1 VRRLVRSTAIL
12 GLGSIAAVIA
22 AILRAKIL
30 ASWLGTEG
38 TGLLAQ
44 LSTLTAVL
52 VPLATLGVGSG
63 LVTLIAEAR
72 ARNDVE
78 RIRRVEA
85 AGRTIAWSLGGAL
98 ALGAIMLSP
107 WLATAIYHDRSFA
120 WAVVLGAASVPF
132 AAVASVR
139 ISMLQGHEA
148 IRANAILN
156 TTIAIAGIATIVPL
170 AYFFGVRGAVAQLVV
185 ITAVWAWW
193 AGRLLAPHTAPGPR
207 PWGVDRSLWRPL
219 LRYGGAALLVGL
231 SSTLTFLV
239 LRSMLVGQ
247 LGLAQNGIYQVCV
260 GVSGMV
266 MPLILNSI
274 TATVWP
280 EIAAKPRDVDAAE
293 PMRSAVRLGF
303 LLTTAILSGLLIGA
317 PVWVPLFYSGKFIP
331 ALDLLPIQFLG
342 DYFRCAAWMF
352 GIWLVPRE
360 RLKPWVLFELVYS
373 VSMLAAFLLLV
384 PRLGLKSVVVAYVI
398 AHVTHAVLHYWLARR
413 RVNFRLGP
421 ANRRLLLGSF
431 ALMAGLAAWTPR
443 ALPEMGLG
451 MVAWVVWVLLVVR
464 PHEWQG
470 LLRRVKRFLPGGNAS
485 DQAGGQG

>member
-1 VRRLVRSTAIL
+1 MRRLVRSTAIL
-12 GLGSIAAVIA
+12 GLGSVAAVVA
-22 AILRAKIL
+22 AIFRAKIL
-30 ASWLGTEG
+30 AAWLGPEG

-44 LSTLTAVL
+44 LSSLTAVL

-85 AGRTIAWSLGGAL
+85 AGRTIAWGLGGGL
-98 ALGAIMLSP
+98 ALGAVIASP
-107 WLATAIYHDRSFA
+107 WLATAIYQDPSFA
-120 WAVVLGAASVPF
+120 WAVALGAISVPF
-132 AAVASVR
+132 SAVASVR

-148 IRANAILN
+148 IRANAILS
-156 TTIAIAGIATIVPL
+156 TTIAVVGIATIVPL

-207 PWGVDRSLWRPL
+207 PWGVDRGLWRPL
-219 LRYGGAALLVGL
+219 LRFGIASLLVGL
-231 SSTLTFLV
+231 SSTLTLLV
-239 LRSMLVGQ
+239 LRSILVGR

-266 MPLILNSI
+266 MPLILNAI

-280 EIAAKPRDVDAAE
+280 EIAAKARDEDAAE

-303 LLTTAILSGLLIGA
+303 LLTTALLSGLLIGA
-317 PVWVPLFYSGKFIP
+317 PVWVPLFYSGKFVP

-352 GIWLVPRE
+352 GIWLVPRN
-360 RLKPWVLFELVYS
+360 RLRPWVLFDLVYGAS
-373 VSMLAAFLLLV
+373 LLVAFLILV

-398 AHVTHAVLHYWLARR
+398 AHITHAVLHYWLARR

-431 ALMAGLAAWTPR
+431 ALLAGLVAWTPKT
-443 ALPEMGLG
+443 LPQMGLG
-451 MVAWVVWVLLVVR
+451 VAAWIVWVLLVVR
-464 PHEWQG
+464 PHEWEG
-470 LLRRVKRFLPGGNAS
+470 LLRRVRRLLPGGSPA
-485 DQAGGQG
+485 

>member
-1 VRRLVRSTAIL
+1 MQRLVRSTAIL

-30 ASWLGTEG
+30 ASWLGPEG

-52 VPLATLGVGSG
+52 VPLATLGIGSG
-63 LVTLIAEAR
+63 LITLIAEAR

-85 AGRTIAWSLGGAL
+85 AGRTIAWGLGGAL
-98 ALGAIMLSP
+98 GLGTVILSP
-107 WLATAIYHDRSFA
+107 WIATAIYRDASFA
-120 WAVVLGAASVPF
+120 WAVALGAISVPF

-139 ISMLQGHEA
+139 ISMLQGHQA

-156 TTIAIAGIATIVPL
+156 TTIAVVGIATIVPL

-193 AGRLLAPHTAPGPR
+193 AGHLLVSHTAPGPR

-231 SSTLTFLV
+231 SSTLALLI
-239 LRSMLVGQ
+239 LRSMLVES
-247 LGLAQNGIYQVCV
+247 LGLAQNGIYQVCL

-280 EIAAKPRDVDAAE
+280 EIAGKSRDEDAAE

-303 LLTTAILSGLLIGA
+303 LLTTAILSALLIGA

-360 RLKPWVLFELVYS
+360 KLRPWVLFELIYGA
-373 VSMLAAFLLLV
+373 SMLGAFVILV
-384 PRLGLKSVVVAYVI
+384 PRLGLKSAVVAYVI

-431 ALMAGLAAWTPR
+431 ALMAGLAVWTPKT
-443 ALPEMGLG
+443 LPAMALG
-451 MVAWVVWVLLVVR
+451 MAAWVGWVLLVVR
-464 PHEWQG
+464 RHEWQG
-470 LLRRVKRFLPGGNAS
+470 LLRRVSRFLPGG
-485 DQAGGQG
+485 QGC

>member
-1 VRRLVRSTAIL
+1 MRRLVRSTAIL
-12 GLGSIAAVIA
+12 GLGSIAAVVA
-22 AILRAKIL
+22 AIFRSKIL
-30 ASWLGTEG
+30 ASWLGPEG

-52 VPLATLGVGSG
+52 VPLATLGIGSG

-72 ARNDVE
+72 SRNDVE

-85 AGRTIAWSLGGAL
+85 AGRTIAWALGGGL
-98 ALGAIMLSP
+98 ALGAIILSP
-107 WLATAIYHDRSFA
+107 WLAKGIFRDSSFA
-120 WAVVLGAASVPF
+120 WAVALGAASVPF
-132 AAVASVR
+132 SAVASVR

-148 IRANAILN
+148 VRSNAILS
-156 TTIAIAGIATIVPL
+156 TTIALAGIATIVPL

-185 ITAVWAWW
+185 ITAIWAWW

-219 LRYGGAALLVGL
+219 LRYGIAALMVGL
-231 SSTLTFLV
+231 SSTLTLLV
-239 LRSMLVGQ
+239 LRSILVGR

-280 EIAAKPRDVDAAE
+280 EIASKTRDEDAAE

-317 PVWVPLFYSGKFIP
+317 PIWVPLFYSGRFVP

-360 RLKPWVLFELVYS
+360 RLRPWVLFDLVYGAS
-373 VSMLAAFLLLV
+373 LLVAFLILV
-384 PRLGLKSVVVAYVI
+384 PRLGLKSVVIAYTI
-398 AHVTHAVLHYWLARR
+398 AHITHAVLHYWLARR
-413 RVNFRLGP
+413 RVKFRLGP
-421 ANRRLLLGSF
+421 ANRRLLLASF
-431 ALMAGLAAWTPR
+431 ALLAGLAVWTPKT
-443 ALPEMGLG
+443 LPQVGLG
-451 MVAWVVWVLLVVR
+451 MVAWVIWTLLVVR

-470 LLRRVKRFLPGGNAS
+470 IWRRAKGFLPGGRA
-485 DQAGGQG
+485 A